1 MSKESKYKLIE
12 KSILQD
18 IKENRLKLG
27 DQIPTEIE
35 LCKVFN
41 TSRMTVNKAI
51 TSLVSRGYI
60 KRISGK
66 GSFVNK
72 QFIEKSLKKI
82 PRSFTEDMKSIG
94 MVAGATLLEYKILR
108 GIQLDE
114 DIREKLQVAEDELV
128 HFFSRLR
135 TGDGIIFAI
144 SYDYVPCKTLAT
156 INPSKLEGSFFE
168 YVKENN
174 LEIGSAT
181 ITITATLPTKE
192 QKQFLKIDNEALLK
206 VSHITEL
213 TDGRILEYIDTYYIG
228 SMYSY
233 KSYIDK

>member
-1 MSKESKYKLIE
+1 MSKESKYKIIE

-108 GIQLDE
+108 GVQLNE
-114 DIREKLQVAEDELV
+114 DIREKLQVTEDELV

-156 INPSKLEGSFFE
+156 INMFPKFLKY